1 MLSDDYS
8 DFSIGR
14 NPSMKDMIISCLLK
28 MKDNKADSRLLK
40 LKMLELFGDKLREDY
55 KEETMN
61 LNQRYFTDQSQTS
74 ALGNITYKWENNM
87 QKTIIKYKDTFL
99 KSKTEY
105 SSRNPHAHSYPLMAE
120 EFSQMSLVS
129 NNETKLS
136 AKALTSNVIYPFY

>member
-1 MLSDDYS
+1 MQSDDYS
-8 DFSIGR
+8 DFTIGR

-28 MKDNKADSRLLK
+28 IKDNKADSRLLK

-61 LNQRYFTDQSQTS
+61 LNQRFFTDQSQTS

-105 SSRNPHAHSYPLMAE
+105 SSRNPHAQSYPLMAE

-129 NNETKLS
+129 NNETKLT
-136 AKALTSNVIYPFY
+136 AKASATNVIHPFY